1 MQEANKYTGDDP
13 GVGVKNLFLK
23 VANTCIYCNKHAAQQ
38 HSCPIS
44 SQAFIVQ
51 DKKNRLFLVA
61 AEASTKV
68 DLKGLSPVQ
77 NCCRPNSHLT

>member
-13 GVGVKNLFLK
+13 GVDVKNLFLK
-23 VANTCIYCNKHAAQQ
+23 VADTSIYRNKHAVQQ
-38 HSCPIS
+38 PSCPIS

-51 DKKNRLFLVA
+51 DKKNRLFLVS

-68 DLKGLSPVQ
+68 DLKGLSPIQ
-77 NCCRPNSHLT
+77 TCRRPNTAT

>member
-38 HSCPIS
+38 YSYPIS

-51 DKKNRLFLVA
+51 DKRNRLFLVT

-77 NCCRPNSHLT
+77 NCCCPNTAT

>member
-13 GVGVKNLFLK
+13 GVDVKNLFLK
-23 VANTCIYCNKHAAQQ
+23 VADTSIYCHKHAAQQ
-38 HSCPIS
+38 HSCHIS
-44 SQAFIVQ
+44 IQAFIVQ
-51 DKKNRLFLVA
+51 DKKNRLFLVS

-77 NCCRPNSHLT
+77 SSCCTNTAT